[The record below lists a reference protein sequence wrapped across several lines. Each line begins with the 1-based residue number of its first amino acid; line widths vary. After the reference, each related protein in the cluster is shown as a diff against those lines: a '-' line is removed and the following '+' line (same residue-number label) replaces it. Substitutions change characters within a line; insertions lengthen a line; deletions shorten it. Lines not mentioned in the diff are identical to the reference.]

1 MAALNELIEQTV
13 QGLGYDVV
21 DVERAGNGLLRIS
34 IDHAWSPDDATP
46 AADAVEPMIKIEDC
60 EVVSRQLSRV
70 FEVENVNYER
80 LEISSPGMDRPLK
93 KLQDYQRFVGA
104 EVNLKLRA
112 PLNGRKQ
119 YVGVLQFS
127 AESGPALHWVADSGE
142 EMEMRFTLDEV
153 DKARLVPKYKF

>member
-1 MAALNELIEQTV
+1 MATLNELIEQTV

-34 IDHAWSPDDATP
+34 IDYAWSPDAATS
-46 AADAVEPMIKIEDC
+46 AANAVEPMIKIEDC

-70 FEVENVNYER
+70 FEVENVNYDR

-93 KLQDYQRFVGA
+93 KLQDYQRFAGT